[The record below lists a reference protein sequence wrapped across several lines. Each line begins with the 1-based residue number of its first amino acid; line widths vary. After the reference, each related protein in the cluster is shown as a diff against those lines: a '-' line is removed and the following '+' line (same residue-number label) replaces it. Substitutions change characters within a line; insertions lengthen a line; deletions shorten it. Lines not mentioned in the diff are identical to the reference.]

1 VSIFYSKFAILPI
14 ALMTASSLGGCV
26 WQSDYDEL
34 NAKYTALVAQHD
46 QYTQQSEANI
56 AALNQ
61 RVATQGEHVTR
72 LQSALHFTL
81 QGDMLF
87 KSGSWQLSK
96 GGEESLAGVAQKL
109 GPHQQ
114 SPIVVNGYTDNQPVG
129 AGLMKQGIDS
139 NDTLSQKR
147 AEAVMNWLVQHGAR
161 ADMVTAKGFG
171 EANPV
176 APNDTTSGRAQNRRV
191 EITVSKS

>member
-1 VSIFYSKFAILPI
+1 VSIFHSKFAILSI
-14 ALMTASSLGGCV
+14 ALMTTSSLGGCV

-34 NAKYTALVAQHD
+34 NAKYTALSAQHA

-61 RVATQGEHVTR
+61 RVAVQGEHVNR

-81 QGDMLF
+81 QDDMLF
-87 KSGSWQLSK
+87 KSGSWTLSK

-109 GPHQQ
+109 GPDQQ
-114 SPIVVNGYTDNQPVG
+114 SPIVVNGYTDNQPIG
-129 AGLMKQGIDS
+129 PGLVKQGIDS

-147 AEAVMNWLVQHGAR
+147 AEAVVQWLVQHGAR

-176 APNDTTSGRAQNRRV
+176 APNDTSSGRAQNRRV
-191 EITVSKS
+191 EITVNKS